1 MRASPCSMRCVE
13 DLRAR
18 WPTAFA
24 PVSRGPPL
32 RVEVA
37 RSDLV
42 NCWSLRKREPAEP
55 RRTAAWHGV
64 PAGTWR
70 AALDQANDVNGV
82 AAWPV
87 SLDCITPY
95 WVLPRWHSSCG
106 SVSAGGCGKSAEAVH
121 RIVRCV
127 RELAQYG
134 DCSLVSP
141 CSGDCFMA
149 GCWEAGIAGF
159 PTVVRQSGCKVHR
172 LSAVG
177 LLPPAWR

>member
-1 MRASPCSMRCVE
+1 MRASPCSMRRVE

-42 NCWSLRKREPAEP
+42 NCWLLRKREPAEP

-87 SLDCITPY
+87 SLDRITPY
-95 WVLPRWHSSCG
+95 WVFPRWHFSCG
-106 SVSAGGCGKSAEAVH
+106 SVSAGGCGKLRRRYTGAFVGFA
-121 RIVRCV
+121 
-127 RELAQYG
+127 
-134 DCSLVSP
+134 SLHSTAIALPYPRVPVIASWRDAGKQGSP
-141 CSGDCFMA
+141 
-149 GCWEAGIAGF
+149 GF
-159 PTVVRQSGCKVHR
+159 R
-172 LSAVG
+172 L
-177 LLPPAWR
+177 